1 MYHGRFKG
9 THFEIGKKWGQLLK
23 KNHKSLADNIPFE
36 ITDEMKEFSKQCL
49 PYYKKY
55 FPEIV
60 AEIDG
65 IADGQVMDPNFLY
78 TVLFSMYALVRVT
91 NCSSFIVKNDQNFL
105 IGRNSDF
112 LTEIEKLYMNCLY
125 DFNESD
131 SYSFS
136 ANTTAFVEM
145 EDGVN
150 QWGLAIAL
158 TSVFPET
165 IKPGM
170 NVGMILRLLLEKCRS
185 VKEALKLLETLPRC
199 TSGTLVLADPSGEA
213 CLVEYTNDTLSY
225 RFLKNNGYL
234 CATNSFHLPEMLSRK
249 LLVEDDWFAEE
260 RYETLENYL
269 SENFQS
275 LGLLEA
281 KQLLGGKYGF
291 VCQYDRKTGKDTV
304 WSSIYDL
311 KNNQVYRC
319 EGNPARKKFKEDTRF
334 KLNTK

>member
-1 MYHGRFKG
+1 
-9 THFEIGKKWGQLLK
+9 
-23 KNHKSLADNIPFE
+23 
-36 ITDEMKEFSKQCL
+36 
-49 PYYKKY
+49 
-55 FPEIV
+55 
-60 AEIDG
+60 
-65 IADGQVMDPNFLY
+65 
-78 TVLFSMYALVRVT
+78 
-91 NCSSFIVKNDQNFL
+91 
-105 IGRNSDF
+105 
-112 LTEIEKLYMNCLY
+112 MNCLY

-311 KNNQVYRC
+311 KIIKCTAAKEILHEKSLKRIHVLSLTLNNLRGVKVFL
-319 EGNPARKKFKEDTRF
+319 EAFASFLSNEKIF
-334 KLNTK
+334 